1 MTAPLVAPSLA
12 TLSTAILDRLRTST
26 GRPIGD
32 LGAPPDAAAP
42 YGFLSRGDT
51 RWSGSLR
58 NPHEMVTVVYQV
70 QCVALDSDGVEWL
83 DHRVRSALSLPPP
96 AAGWRV
102 LRYAPPDGPSGVGLD
117 RDVTPH
123 LAFSTPQFVITA
135 QPA

>member
-12 TLSTAILDRLRTST
+12 SLSTAILERLRTST

-32 LGAPPDAAAP
+32 LGAPPNAAAP
-42 YGFLSRGDT
+42 YGFLTRTDT
-51 RWSGSLR
+51 RWTGSLR
-58 NPHEMVTVVYQV
+58 NPHEMVVVVYQV
-70 QCVALDSDGVEWL
+70 QCVALDTAGVEFL
-83 DHRVRSALSLPPP
+83 EHRVRVAMADPPS

-102 LRYAPPDGPSGVGLD
+102 LRYAPPDGPSGVRVD

-123 LAFSTPQFVITA
+123 LAFSTPQFRITA